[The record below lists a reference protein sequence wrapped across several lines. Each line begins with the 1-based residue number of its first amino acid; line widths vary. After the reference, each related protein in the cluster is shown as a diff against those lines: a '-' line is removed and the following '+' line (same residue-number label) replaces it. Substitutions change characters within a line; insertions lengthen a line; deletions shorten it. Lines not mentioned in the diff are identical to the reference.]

1 MFLCKVIAS
10 VVSQQ
15 KEECLIGKKM
25 LLCERVDDEKHEKIV
40 AVDLTGAG
48 IGSEVLVSR
57 RYGASQR
64 DELIDDWIVGIVD
77 SIS

>member
-1 MFLCKVIAS
+1 
-10 VVSQQ
+10 
-15 KEECLIGKKM
+15 M
-25 LLCERVDDEKHEKIV
+25 LLCERIDGEKPEKIV

-57 RYGASQR
+57 RYGAVGQDS
-64 DELIDDWIVGIVD
+64 LIDDWIVGIVD